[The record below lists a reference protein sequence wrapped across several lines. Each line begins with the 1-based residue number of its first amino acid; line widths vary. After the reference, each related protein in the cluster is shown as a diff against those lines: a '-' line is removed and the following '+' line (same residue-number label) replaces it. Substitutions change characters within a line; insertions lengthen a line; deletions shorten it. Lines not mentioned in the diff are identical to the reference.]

1 MILDVVITSYQKSQL
16 KDQNIDLALL
26 IESTQLLDRLWRV
39 GITEVVRESAYHV
52 ISLKTRSLWVT
63 LTSIASLYALCGIN
77 MYACVYILCTQ
88 RFAFLMPHSCAL
100 VLMY

>member
-39 GITEVVRESAYHV
+39 GITEVVRESVYHV

-63 LTSIASLYALCGIN
+63 LTSIAGLYALCGIN
-77 MYACVYILCTQ
+77 MYVCVY
-88 RFAFLMPHSCAL
+88 F
-100 VLMY
+100 MYTKICIF

>member
-39 GITEVVRESAYHV
+39 GIKYGGGS
-52 ISLKTRSLWVT
+52 
-63 LTSIASLYALCGIN
+63 
-77 MYACVYILCTQ
+77 
-88 RFAFLMPHSCAL
+88 
-100 VLMY
+100 

>member
-1 MILDVVITSYQKSQL
+1 MILDVITTPYQKSQL

-26 IESTQLLDRLWRV
+26 IESTHMLDRLWRV

-63 LTSIASLYALCGIN
+63 LTSIASGPMWHKYVC
-77 MYACVYILCTQ
+77 MCVY
-88 RFAFLMPHSCAL
+88 S
-100 VLMY
+100 MYTKICIF